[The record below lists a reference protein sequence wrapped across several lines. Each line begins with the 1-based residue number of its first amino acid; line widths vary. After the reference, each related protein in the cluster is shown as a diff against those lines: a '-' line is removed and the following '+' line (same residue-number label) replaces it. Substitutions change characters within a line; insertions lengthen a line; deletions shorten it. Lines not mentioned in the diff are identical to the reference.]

1 MEFNALNQFIQP
13 LKKDYFLHVADFI
26 KIVFHTHLESKP
38 LGNITVY

>member
-26 KIVFHTHLESKP
+26 KIVFILIWKAN
-38 LGNITVY
+38 L